1 MKRNEDYFII
11 ELPLEVEKW
20 QADIIDKRLE
30 CGRHLYNSLLSIV
43 LNRYNEMIKTK
54 KYRELYGSL
63 THNKKYDDPIWKQI
77 NDLENRFR
85 LSKFDVIEDIKHMS
99 NHFSG
104 LMNSQVCQEIAKQV
118 WSAIKSIMHKPSK
131 SVHFKKFGAFNSLSG
146 SQRTRAIIFKGDYI
160 DFGKLHIRIK
170 YPKNE
175 NDFSYFDR
183 FLFPNLDNLK
193 FCKIVRKQIRC
204 KSRYYVQLVFAGN
217 AIKDRYSIGT
227 GRVGIDIGTST
238 VAVSSNTSVELLE
251 LAKESQSFEKEK
263 SNLQRK
269 MDRSR
274 RSTNPNKFNPDGTI
288 KKGNTGR
295 WVFSNSYK
303 RLRSEYSDIC
313 RKQKQSRE
321 VSHNKLVN
329 DILKLGDSFFVEDM
343 NFSGLAKR
351 SKSKTE
357 YVAKNKCKKKKRYGK
372 SICNR
377 APSMFLSIL
386 ERKLNY
392 FGLNLNRINT
402 KSCKASQ
409 YDHIT
414 DTFTKKKLS
423 NRWHIFEN
431 GTKVQ
436 RDLYSAFL
444 IANVSD
450 SLDSIDKEL
459 CDMNFD
465 VFIKMHDDKI
475 KEFLGE
481 KNSTNRKFLTSMGI

>member
-175 NDFSYFDR
+175 NDFSYFEK

>member
-30 CGRHLYNSLLSIV
+30 CARNLYNSLLSVEIK
-43 LNRYNEMIKTK
+43 RYNEMIKTK
-54 KYRELYGSL
+54 KYRYLYGSL
-63 THNKKYDDPIWKQI
+63 KHDKRHDREIWAEIHKMEIDFGLTEYDFI
-77 NDLENRFR
+77 ND
-85 LSKFDVIEDIKHMS
+85 IKPMS

-104 LMNSQVCQEIAKQV
+104 LMNAQICQVIAKQV
-118 WSAIKSIMHKPSK
+118 WTSLKSIMHKPSRH
-131 SVHFKKFGAFNSLSG
+131 VHFKKFGSFNTLSG
-146 SQRTRAIIFKGDYI
+146 TQKTRSIIFKGDYV
-160 DFGKLHIRIK
+160 DFGKLHLRIK
-170 YPKNE
+170 HPKNE
-175 NDFSYFDR
+175 NDFSYFER

-204 KSRYYVQLVFAGN
+204 KSRYYVQLVFRGN
-217 AIKDRYSIGT
+217 AIKDRYSIGS

-251 LAKESQSFEKEK
+251 LARESQSFEKEK

-274 RSTNPNKFNPDGTI
+274 RSTNPNKFNHDGTI
-288 KKGNTGR
+288 KNGNTDR
-295 WVFSNSYK
+295 RVFSNRYK
-303 RLRSEYSDIC
+303 RLRSEYADIC
-313 RKQKQSRE
+313 RKQKQGRE
-321 VSHNKLVN
+321 VSHNKLTN
-329 DILKLGDSFFVEDM
+329 DILKLGDRFFVEDM

-357 YVAKNKCKKKKRYGK
+357 YVAKNKCKRKKRYGK

-377 APSMFLSIL
+377 TPSMFLSIL

-392 FGLNLNRINT
+392 FGLNLNRIDT
-402 KSCKASQ
+402 KNCKASQ
-409 YDHIT
+409 YDHMS
-414 DTFTKKKLS
+414 DAFTKKKLS
-423 NRWHIFEN
+423 DRWHVFEN
-431 GTKVQ
+431 GLRVQ

-444 IANVSD
+444 ISNVSD
-450 SLDSIDKEL
+450 SLDVIDKEL

-465 VFIKMHDDKI
+465 MFIKMHDDKI
-475 KEFLGE
+475 KELLDE

>member
-175 NDFSYFDR
+175 NDFSYFEK

-238 VAVSSNTSVELLE
+238 VAVSSKTSVELLE

>member
-1 MKRNEDYFII
+1 MKKNDPYFII
-11 ELPLEVEKW
+11 ELPLDVEVW
-20 QADIIDKRLE
+20 QADLIDKRLE

-54 KYRELYGSL
+54 RYRELYGSL
-63 THNKKYDDPIWKQI
+63 THNKKHDGTIWKQI
-77 NDLENRFR
+77 NDLERSFR
-85 LSKFDVIEDIKHMS
+85 LSKFDVIEDIKRMS

-104 LMNSQVCQEIAKQV
+104 LMNAQICQGIAKQV
-118 WSAIKSIMHKPSK
+118 WSAIKSIMHRPSK
-131 SVHFKKFGAFNSLSG
+131 SVSFKKYGTFNSLSG
-146 SQRTRAIIFKGDYI
+146 SQRTRAIIFKTDFV
-160 DFGKLHIRIK
+160 DFGGMRLRIK
-170 YPKNE
+170 YPNNS
-175 NDFSYFDR
+175 NDFEYYEK
-183 FLFPNLDNLK
+183 FLFPNIEKLK
-193 FCKIVRKQIRC
+193 FCRIIRKQIRG
-204 KSRYYVQLVFAGN
+204 KYRYYVHLIFTGTDV
-217 AIKDRYSIGT
+217 KSRYSIGS

-238 VAVSSNTSVELLE
+238 VAVSSDTVVELLE
-251 LAKESQSFEKEK
+251 LAKESQVFEKEK
-263 SNLQRK
+263 VILHQK
-269 MDRSR
+269 MDRSK

-288 KKGNTGR
+288 KKGNKDK
-295 WVFSNSYK
+295 WVFSNRYK

-321 VSHNKLVN
+321 VSHNKLAN
-329 DILKLGDSFFVEDM
+329 DILKLGDRFFVEGM

-392 FGLNLNRINT
+392 FGINLNRIDT

-409 YDHIT
+409 YDHMS
-414 DTFTKKKLS
+414 DTFTKKNLS
-423 NRWHIFEN
+423 DRWHIFEN

-444 IANVSD
+444 ISNVSD
-450 SLDSIDKEL
+450 SLDVIDKWL
-459 CDMNFD
+459 CDINFD
-465 VFIKMHDDKI
+465 MFIKMHDDKI
-475 KEFLGE
+475 KELLDE
-481 KNSTNRKFLTSMGI
+481 KSSTNRKFLTSMGI

>member
-30 CGRHLYNSLLSIV
+30 CGRHLYNSLLSIEIK
-43 LNRYNEMIKTK
+43 RYNEMIKTK
-54 KYRELYGSL
+54 KYRYLYDSL
-63 THNKKYDDPIWKQI
+63 KHDKRYDHEIWADIHKMEIDFGLTEYGFI
-77 NDLENRFR
+77 ND
-85 LSKFDVIEDIKHMS
+85 IKPMA

-104 LMNSQVCQEIAKQV
+104 LMNAQICQVIAKQV
-118 WSAIKSIMHKPSK
+118 WASLKSIMHKPRRHA
-131 SVHFKKFGAFNSLSG
+131 HFKKYGSFNTLSG
-146 SQRTRAIIFKGDYI
+146 TQRTRAIIFKGDYV

-175 NDFSYFDR
+175 NDFSYFER

-193 FCKIVRKQIRC
+193 FCKIVRKQIRY
-204 KSRYYVQLVFAGN
+204 KSRYYVQLVFTGN

-238 VAVSSNTSVELLE
+238 VAVSSKTSVELIE

-274 RSTNPNKFNPDGTI
+274 RSTNPNKFNTDGTI
-288 KKGNTGR
+288 KKGNTDR
-295 WVFSNSYK
+295 WVFSNRYK
-303 RLRSEYSDIC
+303 RLRSEYADIC

-321 VSHNKLVN
+321 VSHNKLAN
-329 DILKLGDSFFVEDM
+329 DILKLGDRFFVEDM

-351 SKSKTE
+351 SKNKTE
-357 YVAKNKCKKKKRYGK
+357 YVAKNKCKRKKRYGK

-392 FGLNLNRINT
+392 FGINLNRIDT

-409 YDHIT
+409 YDHMT
-414 DTFTKKKLS
+414 DTFTKKNLS
-423 NRWHIFEN
+423 DRWHIFEN
-431 GTKVQ
+431 RAKVQ

-444 IANVSD
+444 ISNVSD
-450 SLDSIDKEL
+450 SLDVIDKEL
-459 CDMNFD
+459 CDMNFV

-475 KEFLGE
+475 KELLDE
-481 KNSTNRKFLTSMGI
+481 KNSTDRKFLTSMGI

>member
-20 QADIIDKRLE
+20 QADIIDRRLE
-30 CGRHLYNSLLSIV
+30 CGRHLYNSLLSVEIK
-43 LNRYNEMIKTK
+43 RYNEMIKTK
-54 KYRELYGSL
+54 KYRYLYGSL
-63 THNKKYDDPIWKQI
+63 KHDKRHDHETWAEIHKMEIDFGLTEYGFI
-77 NDLENRFR
+77 ND
-85 LSKFDVIEDIKHMS
+85 IKSMA

-104 LMNSQVCQEIAKQV
+104 LMNAQICQVIAKQV
-118 WSAIKSIMHKPSK
+118 WTSLKSIMHKPSRH
-131 SVHFKKFGAFNSLSG
+131 VHFKKFGSFNTLSG
-146 SQRTRAIIFKGDYI
+146 KQKTRAIIFKGDYI
-160 DFGKLHIRIK
+160 DFGKLHLRIK

-175 NDFSYFDR
+175 NDFSYFER

-204 KSRYYVQLVFAGN
+204 KSRYYVQLVFKGN
-217 AIKDRYSIGT
+217 EIKGRYSIGT

-251 LAKESQSFEKEK
+251 LARESQSFEKEK

-274 RSTNPNKFNPDGTI
+274 RSTNPNKFNQDGTI
-288 KKGNTGR
+288 KKGNTDR
-295 WVFSNSYK
+295 LVYSNRYK
-303 RLRSEYSDIC
+303 RLRSEYADIC
-313 RKQKQSRE
+313 RKQKQSRV
-321 VSHNKLVN
+321 VSHNKLAN
-329 DILKLGDSFFVEDM
+329 DILKLGDMFFVENM
-343 NFSGLAKR
+343 NFSCLAKR

-392 FGLNLNRINT
+392 FDLNLNRIDT

-409 YDHIT
+409 YDHMS
-414 DTFTKKKLS
+414 DTFTKKSLS
-423 NRWHIFEN
+423 DRWHIFEN
-431 GTKVQ
+431 GLTVQ

-444 IANVSD
+444 ISNVSD
-450 SLDSIDKEL
+450 SLDVIDKEL

-465 VFIKMHDDKI
+465 IFIKMHDDKI
-475 KEFLGE
+475 KELLDE

>member
-475 KEFLGE
+475 KELLDE